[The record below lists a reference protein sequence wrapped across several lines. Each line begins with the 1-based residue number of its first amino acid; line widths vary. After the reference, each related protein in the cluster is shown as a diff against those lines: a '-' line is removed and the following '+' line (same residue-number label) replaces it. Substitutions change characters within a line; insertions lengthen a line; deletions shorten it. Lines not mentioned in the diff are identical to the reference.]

1 MLANILPIF
10 PNHALCHLRKMLAN
24 LLMSTMQGFV
34 FLQVSYREVRQQQ
47 HFKLCLA
54 NIAKTPQ
61 QKNKKWCSKEEAER
75 ESAGLECTTKTSDYL
90 S

>member
-1 MLANILPIF
+1 
-10 PNHALCHLRKMLAN
+10 
-24 LLMSTMQGFV
+24 MSTMQGFV

-54 NIAKTPQ
+54 NIAKNPQ
-61 QKNKKWCSKEEAER
+61 QKKQKVVLKRGSRER

-90 S
+90 SWAQGLNDKVLMDECFVFL